1 MGHRKSIMLVDSTLM
16 VTIDLDNH
24 HYRILV
30 VLSEETIKAVL
41 KDAGFTEKEAVIYIF
56 LAKHEPLKSTEIA
69 KLLKKDK
76 AQVFR
81 ILKKLQ
87 VKGFVEATLEFPTR
101 YTVVSFDTILESVVK
116 AKRDEVDFI
125 EKTKEELINQLKK
138 KNQIE
143 PSLEKF
149 LVIKGKKRIDSKI
162 KRMFQNTKHQ
172 ISLALTV
179 SGLMRIDRY
188 GVFDVAISNPLK
200 SRVQHRFLTELSEQ
214 NIETMKVF
222 LKRMP
227 KVGFHFKARN
237 PDLNGALFLR
247 IIIKDIEELL
257 FFTSKQKNSEASN
270 EEVCMWTNSKSLV
283 QTFQGVFDEI
293 WRNSE
298 DIIPK
303 ISEIETGKPS
313 PNICIIGN
321 VEKARRKY
329 EDTLQSAK
337 KEIVLMTSSKKLV
350 TQWKNMS
357 SLKEWSKQ
365 RVHVRIM
372 APIIGENLRIAEQ
385 ISKIFPVKHI
395 PIGYPEATI
404 IDGEH
409 YFQFQTSL
417 TINEKDLSTPNFENV
432 FYTNNLQ
439 YVSKMKKMFDDV
451 WQSAREP
458 SPITLEA
465 ILERTRKKT
474 VVPSS
479 NKKPSYFKKVNGLSF
494 KDWKLNTSA
503 TEKHVLN
510 KVINTSIFPRS
521 VQSTGQMEMHGSSA
535 SAVIHPP
542 PHFKLPDM
550 VITFFH
556 IEKHSSFGEE
566 DAMLIYLWL
575 EGPAGHS
582 YVPVAYVGDNPKAQD
597 VWKAFMAGTPAGEN
611 VQLVK
616 KEELQIQ
623 VHGNTLFVGWTR
635 QIPLLTPEYS
645 LPPSFLLIEGYGD
658 LKTDSYT
665 LLSPSNYK
673 TDVERN
679 GFDAFVTFF
688 HPASKYSGPGTD
700 GFFARDYTA
709 ITYPPKFGK
718 KH

>member
-1 MGHRKSIMLVDSTLM
+1 MFVDSTLM

-24 HYRILV
+24 HYRALV
-30 VLSEETIKAVL
+30 ILSEETIKTVL

-56 LAKHEPLKSTEIA
+56 LAKHEPLKGTEIA
-69 KLLKKDK
+69 KLLRKDK

-87 VKGFVEATLEFPTR
+87 AKGFVEATLEFPTR
-101 YTVVSFDTILESVVK
+101 YTVVSFETILESVVK

-125 EKTKEELINQLKK
+125 EKTKEELISQLKK
-138 KNQIE
+138 KSQIE
-143 PSLEKF
+143 PSLDKF

-162 KRMFQNTKHQ
+162 HRMFQDTKHQ
-172 ISLALTV
+172 ISVAITV
-179 SGLMRIDRY
+179 PGLMLIDRY
-188 GVFDVAISNPLK
+188 GVFDVALNQPLK
-200 SRVQHRFLTELSEQ
+200 SQIQHRFLVELSEQ
-214 NIETMKVF
+214 NVETVKAF

-227 KVGFHFKARN
+227 KTGFNFKARN
-237 PDLNGALFLR
+237 PELSGASFPR
-247 IIIKDIEELL
+247 MIVRDSKEVL
-257 FFTSKQKNSEASN
+257 FFTSRHRTSKARN

-283 QTFQGVFDEI
+283 ETFKGVFDEI
-293 WRNSE
+293 WRNSA
-298 DIIPK
+298 DIPAR

-313 PNICIIGN
+313 PSICIIGDF
-321 VEKARRKY
+321 EEARKKY

-337 KEIVLMTSSKKLV
+337 EEIVLMASSKNLV
-350 TQWKNMS
+350 AYWKS
-357 SLKEWSKQ
+357 RARLKEWSKKC
-365 RVHVRIM
+365 VHVRIM
-372 APIIGENLRIAEQ
+372 APIVGENLGIAEQ

-395 PIGYPEATI
+395 PVGYPEATI
-404 IDGEH
+404 IDGKH
-409 YFQFQTSL
+409 YFQFHTSP
-417 TINEKDLSTPNFENV
+417 TVIEKDSSTINFENT

-451 WQSAREP
+451 WQNARAP

-465 ILERTRKKT
+465 ILKKSRKQI

-479 NKKPSYFKKVNGLSF
+479 DGKPSYFKKVNGLSF
-494 KDWKLNTSA
+494 RDWKLNKTA
-503 TEKHVLN
+503 TEKDVLN
-510 KVINTSIFPRS
+510 KIINTSNFPRDI
-521 VQSTGQMEMHGSSA
+521 QSTGQMKLHGSSA

-542 PHFKLPDM
+542 PHFNLPDM
-550 VITFFH
+550 VITVFH

-575 EGPAGHS
+575 EVQTGHS
-582 YVPVAYVGDNPKAQD
+582 YVPLAYVGDNPKAQD
-597 VWKAFMAGTPAGEN
+597 VWKAFMAGTPAGQN

-616 KEELQIQ
+616 KDELQIQ
-623 VHGNTLFVGWTR
+623 VHGSTLFAGWTK
-635 QIPLLTPEYS
+635 QIPLLTPKYA

-673 TDVERN
+673 TEVERN

-709 ITYPPKFGK
+709 ITYPPEFGQK
-718 KH
+718 KEHIS